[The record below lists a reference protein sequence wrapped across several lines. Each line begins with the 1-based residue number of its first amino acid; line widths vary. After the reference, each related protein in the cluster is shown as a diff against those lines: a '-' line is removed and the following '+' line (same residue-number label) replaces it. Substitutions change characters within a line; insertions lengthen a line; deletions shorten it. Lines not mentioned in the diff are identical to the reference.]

1 MSNAIFFI
9 VLGLIYVL
17 LKVYL
22 EKRLAPMDSLG
33 DEYDLSDLAFSTGQ
47 SVYDVFKV
55 AAVTWNVTVEKSDD
69 DFKKYLTQGHIPHYV
84 RDYLRR
90 QTKPG
95 DRTLQ
100 KLVFSGG
107 RPPYL

>member
-1 MSNAIFFI
+1 MTNAIFFI

-33 DEYDLSDLAFSTGQ
+33 DDYDLSDLAFSTGK
-47 SVYDVFKV
+47 SVYDVFKT
-55 AAVTWNVTVEKSDD
+55 AAGTWNVAVEKCED
-69 DFKKYLTQGHIPHYV
+69 DFRKYLTQGHIPHYV

-90 QTKPG
+90 QVKPG
-95 DRTLQ
+95 DRTHQ

-107 RPPYL
+107 RPPCL